1 VPGYGEQFGTLQALW
16 GYGAGHDGERY
27 RVNLCESCFFA
38 ALAFLKQER
47 RTQNLFSDEQPCEER
62 PFGLVDRVTT
72 LVIRSH
78 IAEMRLL
85 ARQHRTQAMSARLLA
100 TMASPAIV

>member
-1 VPGYGEQFGTLQALW
+1 MRYQYE
-16 GYGAGHDGERY
+16 GAGIRRAVRDAPGALGLWRRADGERY

-62 PFGLVDRVTT
+62 PFGLV
-72 LVIRSH
+72 
-78 IAEMRLL
+78 
-85 ARQHRTQAMSARLLA
+85 ARDDHFGDS
-100 TMASPAIV
+100 

>member
-1 VPGYGEQFGTLQALW
+1 MTEAHKDTICDVCATSTRVPGYGEQFGTLQALW

-62 PFGLVDRVTT
+62 PFGLV
-72 LVIRSH
+72 
-78 IAEMRLL
+78 
-85 ARQHRTQAMSARLLA
+85 ARDDYFGDS
-100 TMASPAIV
+100 

>member
-1 VPGYGEQFGTLQALW
+1 MTESHKDTICDVCATSTRVPGYGEQFGTLQALW

-47 RTQNLFSDEQPCEER
+47 RTQNLFSDEQPCEEGFY
-62 PFGLVDRVTT
+62 PVSTDGLKRAENF
-72 LVIRSH
+72 RSC
-78 IAEMRLL
+78 
-85 ARQHRTQAMSARLLA
+85 LA
-100 TMASPAIV
+100 TLRRIRGL